1 MKFFI
6 AATATL
12 LLQLAGLAQNE
23 YRKTAKGMYYKIV
36 PTGNGTVIT
45 SSHVVRFHI
54 EQRVNDSVIFS
65 SFGKG
70 LSVIALSKADKTDEQ
85 AAILKQMRAGDSLV
99 TLNLAND
106 LIANKEL
113 VLPDFIHAGDSLFQC
128 MKIIDIFPSE
138 TAFKN
143 FKKQDDA
150 RKLATD
156 QKRIAAYLKT
166 NKITA
171 VKTPLGCYMQLL
183 KKGTG
188 AKPVKGSTV
197 SIRYTG
203 KTLDGVF
210 FDSNE
215 QPGEEKPLLEFQTG
229 KGMMIAGFEEASL
242 LLQKGGRCRVFIPS
256 VHAYGEGGSGDL
268 IGPNEILVFDVELV
282 KVAMPKRK

>member
-1 MKFFI
+1 MKFI
-6 AATATL
+6 IAAATAL
-12 LLQLAGLAQNE
+12 LLQLAGLAQGE
-23 YRKTAKGMYYKIV
+23 YRKTTKGMYYRII
-36 PTGNGTVIT
+36 PTGTGPRIT

-54 EQRVNDSVIFS
+54 EQKVNDSVIFS

-70 LSVIALSKADKTDEQ
+70 LSVIALNKTGKDDEQ
-85 AAILKQMRAGDSLV
+85 AGILKQMRSGDSLV

-106 LIANKEL
+106 LMANKDL

-128 MKIIDIFPSE
+128 IKIIDIFPSE
-138 TAFKN
+138 AAYAN
-143 FKKQDDA
+143 FKKQGDA
-150 RKLATD
+150 RKIAGD
-156 QKRIAAYLKT
+156 QKLIANYLKA

-188 AKPVKGSTV
+188 AKPIKGSTV

-203 KTLDGVF
+203 KTLGGVF

-215 QPGEEKPLLEFQTG
+215 QPGEEKPLLEFVTG
-229 KGMMIAGFEEASL
+229 KSMMIPGFEEAAM
-242 LLQKGGRCRVFIPS
+242 LLQKGGRCRIFIPS

-282 KVAMPKRK
+282 KVTMPKKK